1 MTARA
6 LVLFAHGARDAR
18 WREPFDRLQKRL
30 AAQQPDVDVRLA
42 FLELMTP
49 DLPGTIDELAAA
61 GVQHI
66 TIVPVF
72 FGQGGHLRRDLPALV
87 ERCAQA
93 HPALVAPMLSARTTP
108 CSTPSPATARGNSA
122 ELVPL
127 LRFCRLHEAR
137 VHVVPHMETVGVEL
151 L

>member
-1 MTARA
+1 MAARA

-18 WREPFDRLQKRL
+18 WREPFDRLRERL
-30 AAQQPDVDVRLA
+30 IAQQPAVDIRLA

-49 DLPGTIDELAAA
+49 DLPGTIDDLAADGA
-61 GVQHI
+61 QDV

-93 HPALVAPMLSARTTP
+93 HPALSIR
-108 CSTPSPATARGNSA
+108 CA
-122 ELVPL
+122 EAVGQDDAL
-127 LRFCRLHEAR
+127 LDAIAGYCMRQL
-137 VHVVPHMETVGVEL
+137 G
-151 L
+151 

>member
-1 MTARA
+1 MAARA

-18 WREPFDRLQKRL
+18 WREPFDRLRERL
-30 AAQQPDVDVRLA
+30 AAQQPDVDTRLA

-61 GVQHI
+61 GTQSI

-87 ERCAQA
+87 AQCVQA
-93 HPALVAPMLSARTTP
+93 HPTLSIRCAN
-108 CSTPSPATARGNSA
+108 A
-122 ELVPL
+122 
-127 LRFCRLHEAR
+127 
-137 VHVVPHMETVGVEL
+137 VGEDDAVL
-151 L
+151 DAIAGYCVRQLG

>member
-1 MTARA
+1 MAARA

-18 WREPFDRLQKRL
+18 WREPVDRLQKRL

-49 DLPGTIDELAAA
+49 DLPGTISDLAAS
-61 GVQHI
+61 GMQSI

-87 ERCAQA
+87 AQCAQA
-93 HPALVAPMLSARTTP
+93 HPTLSIRCADAVGEDDTVLDAIAGYCARQL
-108 CSTPSPATARGNSA
+108 G
-122 ELVPL
+122 
-127 LRFCRLHEAR
+127 
-137 VHVVPHMETVGVEL
+137 
-151 L
+151 